1 MNWIILGLI
10 ALVGLFFLNNLKH
23 HLVRKL
29 ITLFLVMGVILMI
42 LLFTSS
48 YFDMGKVFNKENVFA
63 KTGAAVVNTV
73 STNVDTPSAKSIFS
87 GVSSS
92 VMNFTDS
99 TFTSLETGG
108 SDFLKLNN

>member
-1 MNWIILGLI
+1 MNWIIIGLI
-10 ALVGLFFLNNLKH
+10 ALVSLFFFKNLKH
-23 HLVRKL
+23 HLVRKS
-29 ITLFLVMGVILMI
+29 ITLFFVMVVILMI

-48 YFDMGKVFNKENVFA
+48 YLDIGSIFSKESVFA

-73 STNVDTPSAKSIFS
+73 STNVDTSSVKSLFS

-92 VMNFTDS
+92 VMNLTDS
-99 TFTSLETGG
+99 TFSSTGSDS